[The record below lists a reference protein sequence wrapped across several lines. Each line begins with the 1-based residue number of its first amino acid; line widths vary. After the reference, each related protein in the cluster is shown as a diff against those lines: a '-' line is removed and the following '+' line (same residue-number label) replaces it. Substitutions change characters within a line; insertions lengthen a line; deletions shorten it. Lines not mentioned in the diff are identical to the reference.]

1 MSISPPAVRGKE
13 ESPDEG
19 DFDPLTRAATRANHD
34 ATTETVIAAESL
46 AHREA
51 RLARATAAARR
62 LEVASRL
69 AVRLTELRDPQEIA
83 QTVVCELH
91 SAFGYYLAVIH
102 RLDGDGILRV
112 LDGAGRLAERAANFL
127 AWEQPADSGVN
138 GRVARTG
145 VLALVDDTAL
155 DPDYV
160 GSHAREAG
168 ARRDPGSELAVP
180 IHVDGRV
187 WGVLNLEQEETH
199 SFDEYDV
206 MLAEAVVAQ
215 TGAALHRCLLVDEM
229 EQSFSR
235 TLGVLCDALESKD
248 TYTAD
253 HAEEVSTLALA
264 TAAQLRINGRQHRDL
279 RYAALL
285 HDIGKIGVR
294 SELLN
299 KPSSLTPE
307 EYLEIQ
313 THSEIGSTL
322 LERIPMLA
330 EIAPMVRGV
339 HERWDGNGYPDRLAG
354 SEIPIESRIV
364 AICDAWHAMT
374 SDRPYRKAMSQADA
388 RAELT
393 RCSGTQ
399 FDPDVLLAFLSS
411 IDA

>member
-1 MSISPPAVRGKE
+1 MSVSPSAVRGQGD
-13 ESPDEG
+13 SPGEG
-19 DFDPLTRAATRANHD
+19 DFDPLTRAGVSTDREIFIAP
-34 ATTETVIAAESL
+34 ETL

-69 AVRLTELRDPQEIA
+69 AVRLTELRDPHEIA
-83 QTVVCELH
+83 QTVVRELH

-102 RLDGDGILRV
+102 RLDDDGIMRI

-127 AWEQPADSGVN
+127 AWEQPVDTGVN
-138 GRVARTG
+138 GRVVRTG

-168 ARRDPGSELAVP
+168 ARRDPGSELSVP
-180 IHVDGRV
+180 IFVNGRV
-187 WGVLNLEQEETH
+187 WGVLNLEQEQTH
-199 SFDEYDV
+199 GFDEYDV

-215 TGAALHRCLLVDEM
+215 TGAALYRCVLLEEM

-235 TLGVLCDALESKD
+235 TLGILCDALESKD

-253 HAEEVSTLALA
+253 LAEEVAMLALGTA
-264 TAAQLRINGRQHRDL
+264 TQLGIHGGQRRRL

-285 HDIGKIGVR
+285 HDVGKIGVR
-294 SELLN
+294 SELLT
-299 KPSSLTPE
+299 KPKGLTPD
-307 EYLEIQ
+307 EYIEIQ
-313 THSEIGSTL
+313 AHSGIGSTL

-330 EIAPMVRGV
+330 EIAPMIRAV
-339 HERWDGNGYPDRLAG
+339 HERWDGTGYPDGLAEE
-354 SEIPIESRIV
+354 EIPIESRIV
-364 AICDAWHAMT
+364 AVCDAWHAMT
-374 SDRPYRKAMSQADA
+374 SDRPYRRAMSEPDA
-388 RAELT
+388 CAELQ
-393 RCSGTQ
+393 RCSGSQ
-399 FDPDVLLAFLSS
+399 FDPEVVRAFLSS

>member
-1 MSISPPAVRGKE
+1 MKSFCMRRHSRTARP
-13 ESPDEG
+13 
-19 DFDPLTRAATRANHD
+19 
-34 ATTETVIAAESL
+34 
-46 AHREA
+46 

-69 AVRLTELRDPQEIA
+69 AVRLTELRDPREIA
-83 QTVVCELH
+83 QTVVDELH

-102 RLDGDGILRV
+102 RLDDDGILRI

-127 AWEQPADSGVN
+127 AWEQPVDSGVN

-145 VLALVDDTAL
+145 ILALVDDTAL

-168 ARRDPGSELAVP
+168 AQRDPGSELSVP
-180 IHVDGRV
+180 IHVNGHV
-187 WGVLNLEQEETH
+187 WGVLNLEQEETN

-215 TGAALHRCLLVDEM
+215 TGAALYRCVLLEEM

-253 HAEEVSTLALA
+253 HAEEVSSLSLRTA
-264 TAAQLRINGRQHRDL
+264 TYLGIHGGQRRGL

-294 SELLN
+294 SELLT

-313 THSEIGSTL
+313 GHSDIGATL
-322 LERIPMLA
+322 LARIPMLA
-330 EIAPMVRGV
+330 EIAPIG
-339 HERWDGNGYPDRLAG
+339 
-354 SEIPIESRIV
+354 
-364 AICDAWHAMT
+364 AW
-374 SDRPYRKAMSQADA
+374 RA
-388 RAELT
+388 RALG
-393 RCSGTQ
+393 RQ
-399 FDPDVLLAFLSS
+399 RLP
-411 IDA
+411 

>member
-1 MSISPPAVRGKE
+1 MSVSSSALRGHG
-13 ESPDEG
+13 ESQGVAALE
-19 DFDPLTRAATRANHD
+19 PLTNGATPEDREIFINA
-34 ATTETVIAAESL
+34 ETL

-51 RLARATAAARR
+51 RLARATAAASR

-69 AVRLTELRDPQEIA
+69 AVRLSELRDPREIA
-83 QTVVCELH
+83 QTVVRELH

-102 RLDGDGILRV
+102 RLDEDGVLRI

-127 AWEQPADSGVN
+127 AWEQPVQTGVN

-160 GSHAREAG
+160 GSHARAAG
-168 ARRDPGSELAVP
+168 ARRDPGSELSVP
-180 IHVDGRV
+180 IFVNGRV

-199 SFDEYDV
+199 GFDEYDV

-215 TGAALHRCLLVDEM
+215 TGAALYRCMLLDEM

-253 HAEEVSTLALA
+253 HAEEVAGLALA
-264 TAAQLRINGRQHRDL
+264 TAAQLGITGGQRRDL

-294 SELLN
+294 SELLT
-299 KPSSLTPE
+299 KPSSLTAD
-307 EYLEIQ
+307 EYIEMQ
-313 THSEIGSTL
+313 AHSDIGSTL

-330 EIAPMVRGV
+330 EIAPMVRAV
-339 HERWDGNGYPDRLAG
+339 HERWDGKGYPDRLAG
-354 SEIPIESRIV
+354 TDIPIEARIV
-364 AICDAWHAMT
+364 AACDAWHAMT
-374 SDRPYRKAMSQADA
+374 SDRPYRKAMSKDDA

-393 RCSGTQ
+393 RCSGSQ
-399 FDPDVLLAFLSS
+399 FDPVVVRAFLSS